1 MNTIIPILF
10 IMVSQQFNLPN
21 GLLSSVCYVESKHD
35 ISAYHA
41 HDGKGNSVGICQ
53 IKLASARLV
62 GFKGSE
68 KELMQP
74 EVNIYYAAAYL
85 AHQRSRYRG
94 NLQKAVISY
103 NIGHAGALTKTAY
116 SARVFKQLEVSS
128 R

>member
-10 IMVSQQFNLPN
+10 ILASQQFNLPR

-35 ISAYHA
+35 ITAYHPN
-41 HDGKGNSVGICQ
+41 DGQGNSVGICQ
-53 IKLASARLV
+53 IKISSARLV

-68 KELMQP
+68 KELMKP

-103 NIGHAGALTKTAY
+103 NMGSAKGFTKTDY